1 VSIAQDNED
10 LTRVGPGTVMGQF
23 MRRFWI
29 PAAMSNELV
38 ADDTPI
44 RLMLLGEKLIAFR
57 DTSGRIGIMD
67 HRCPHRCASL
77 FLGRNEYDGIRCIYH
92 GWKFD
97 TGGNCVDQ
105 ANVPPAQ
112 QFKDKVKAK
121 AYPVIE
127 RNGLVWIYMGSA
139 QEAPGVPDI
148 EATLVPEGQAQI
160 SFLQR
165 ECNWLQGLEG
175 DIDTSHFGFLHAG
188 SLELDD
194 FPDGHPGRHTIV
206 NRAPEYKV
214 ADTDWG
220 TMYGAYRE
228 DEDGQMSWRVAHF
241 SFPFWA
247 HTPNQEFTKR
257 VVGKAWV
264 PMDDAHTMLVSVF
277 GGTAGSR
284 NISNVPL
291 KNGKVIPGGEPI
303 EYLPNSTDW
312 YGRWRPTANA
322 ANDYLIDRDAQRKN
336 LIYSG
341 IRGIV
346 MQDQAITE
354 SMGPITDHAFEHL
367 APTDLMI
374 ARTRRRLLRAA
385 RAFTETGQ
393 LPPGARDPR
402 VYQGIRSGAFH
413 VDPATDWQQAYA
425 DQLKIATRW
434 VRPHE
439 QAAE

>member
-1 VSIAQDNED
+1 V
-10 LTRVGPGTVMGQF
+10 R
-23 MRRFWI
+23 
-29 PAAMSNELV
+29 
-38 ADDTPI
+38 
-44 RLMLLGEKLIAFR
+44 
-57 DTSGRIGIMD
+57 
-67 HRCPHRCASL
+67 
-77 FLGRNEYDGIRCIYH
+77 
-92 GWKFD
+92 
-97 TGGNCVDQ
+97 
-105 ANVPPAQ
+105 
-112 QFKDKVKAK
+112 AK

-127 RNGLVWIYMGSA
+127 RNGLIWVYMGAA
-139 QEAPGVPDI
+139 QDAPGLPDI
-148 EATLVPEGQAQI
+148 EATLVPAPQI

-194 FPDGHPGRHTIV
+194 FPEDHPGRHTIV
-206 NRAPEYKV
+206 NRAPDYKV

-228 DEDGQMSWRVAHF
+228 DEGGQMSWRVAHF

-247 HTPNQEFTKR
+247 HTPNLEFTKR

-264 PMDDAHTMLVSVF
+264 PMDDTHTMLVTVF

-291 KNGKVIPGGEPI
+291 KNGKVMPGGEPI
-303 EYLPNSTDW
+303 EYLPNTTDW
-312 YGRWRPTANA
+312 HGRWRPTANA
-322 ANDYLIDRDAQRKN
+322 ANDYLIDRDAQRRN
-336 LIYSG
+336 LVYSG

-354 SMGPITDHAFEHL
+354 SMGPITDHGFEHL

-385 RAFTETGQ
+385 RAFADSGQ
-393 LPPGARDPR
+393 LPAGARDPQ
-402 VYQGIRSGAFH
+402 VYRGIRSGAFH

-434 VRPHE
+434 LPAHE

>member
-1 VSIAQDNED
+1 
-10 LTRVGPGTVMGQF
+10 
-23 MRRFWI
+23 
-29 PAAMSNELV
+29 
-38 ADDTPI
+38 
-44 RLMLLGEKLIAFR
+44 
-57 DTSGRIGIMD
+57 
-67 HRCPHRCASL
+67 
-77 FLGRNEYDGIRCIYH
+77 
-92 GWKFD
+92 
-97 TGGNCVDQ
+97 
-105 ANVPPAQ
+105 
-112 QFKDKVKAK
+112 
-121 AYPVIE
+121 
-127 RNGLVWIYMGSA
+127 
-139 QEAPGVPDI
+139 
-148 EATLVPEGQAQI
+148 
-160 SFLQR
+160 
-165 ECNWLQGLEG
+165 
-175 DIDTSHFGFLHAG
+175 
-188 SLELDD
+188 
-194 FPDGHPGRHTIV
+194 
-206 NRAPEYKV
+206 
-214 ADTDWG
+214 
-220 TMYGAYRE
+220 
-228 DEDGQMSWRVAHF
+228 
-241 SFPFWA
+241 
-247 HTPNQEFTKR
+247 
-257 VVGKAWV
+257 V

-291 KNGKVIPGGEPI
+291 KNGKLMPGGEPI

-385 RAFTETGQ
+385 RAFAETGQ

-434 VRPHE
+434 VRSHE